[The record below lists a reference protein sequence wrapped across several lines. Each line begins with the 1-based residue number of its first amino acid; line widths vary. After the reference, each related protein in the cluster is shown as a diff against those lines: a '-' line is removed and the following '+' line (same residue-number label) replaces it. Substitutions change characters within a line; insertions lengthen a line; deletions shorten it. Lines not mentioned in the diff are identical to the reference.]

1 MEKST
6 RSAFLIHTKKEAGGG
21 QDLGGANTNAEHGDV
36 ATQPFYPL
44 SHPPPPHFQFTRLIS
59 TQRSARRVIDS
70 TLLYSF
76 LTPIIISTTLLHE
89 PH

>member
-36 ATQPFYPL
+36 ATQPFYPFITPATTTL
-44 SHPPPPHFQFTRLIS
+44 SIYAFNQHA
-59 TQRSARRVIDS
+59 RSARRIIDS
-70 TLLYSF
+70 ALLVRHF
-76 LTPIIISTTLLHE
+76 
-89 PH
+89 